1 MPNWVY
7 SGITISTPLTKKQ
20 EKILKKIEKVGSI
33 CEYYIPRD
41 KEILETR
48 SPESIV
54 SQKEYD
60 EIQTKNKK
68 KEKEHKEG
76 EHLFFD
82 RSITQEMSDNLIKKY
97 GTNNWYDWSNEN
109 WGTKWGDCS
118 LEVDTKQGTMRF
130 ESAWSPISN
139 KIMDMF
145 IQDFPNIH
153 YHFMEE
159 QEWGGE
165 YDFEDGEMIRSLD
178 YDYPNWEDGV
188 DYKDCH
194 ITKLLDDHPNY
205 DSGAGY
211 YLEWGQEYCGE
222 TLQEAKE
229 YVDDMEKYEKQLKL
243 EKNEK

>member
-20 EKILKKIEKVGSI
+20 EKILQKIEKTGSI
-33 CEYYIPRD
+33 CDYYVPRD

-48 SPESIV
+48 SPVSIV

-60 EIQTKNKK
+60 EIQLKNKK

-76 EHLFFD
+76 EHLHLD
-82 RSITQEMSDNLIKKY
+82 RSITQKISDNLIKKY

-109 WGTKWGDCS
+109 WGTKWGDCD
-118 LEVDTKQGTMRF
+118 LEIDIKEGDIRF

-153 YHFMEE
+153 YHFEEE
-159 QEWGGE
+159 QGWGAE
-165 YDFEDGEMIRSLD
+165 YDFEDGEMTRSLD
-178 YDYPNWEDGV
+178 YDYPEWSDEDIEEV
-188 DYKDCH
+188 DGMNVV
-194 ITKLLDDHPNY
+194 KLLNEHPRY
-205 DSGAGY
+205 PDGIGY
-211 YLEWGQEYCGE
+211 YLDWGMEYVGE
-222 TLQEAKE
+222 TIEEAKE
-229 YVDDMEKYEKQLKL
+229 YLK
-243 EKNEK
+243 NN